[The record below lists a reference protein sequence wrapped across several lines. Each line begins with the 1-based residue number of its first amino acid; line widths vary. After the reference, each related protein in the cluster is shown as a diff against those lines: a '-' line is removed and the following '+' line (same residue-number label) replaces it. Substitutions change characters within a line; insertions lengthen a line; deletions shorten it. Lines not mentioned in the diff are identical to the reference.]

1 MVSVPAPGWAVSFHR
16 APLLGKGEVVLL
28 LPVGE
33 FLLNCM
39 WETSLVTL

>member
-1 MVSVPAPGWAVSFHR
+1 MVSIPAPGWAVSIHR
-16 APLLGKGEVVLL
+16 APLLGKGEVVSL

-39 WETSLVTL
+39 WEVSLVTF